1 MAHLK
6 ALGSDD
12 VDKAAIYSHD
22 EESVYLLIRVIS
34 MIRSQKVGLNPK
46 MSSINGRQYHRI
58 DPNGIDIVTLF

>member
-22 EESVYLLIRVIS
+22 EESSLFANRGDFNDSFPKSGIEPKNEFNQRKTIS
-34 MIRSQKVGLNPK
+34 Q
-46 MSSINGRQYHRI
+46 
-58 DPNGIDIVTLF
+58 D